1 MPAQGMAWLIGLREG
16 INMRAR
22 SQHYATETYKLV
34 SEVPKTLASEVPKEK
49 LKTAQNRY
57 GALCYSFP
65 LIVRENGLAAAL
77 GFLAAKSE
85 AGNPEGLLLKH
96 YAQIL
101 GFNDPQAMQDF
112 VVQEA
117 ELPEYRRLTLQV
129 LKLAEWFK
137 RYAEGVLKVNATGDS
152 MEGGEKAI

>member
-1 MPAQGMAWLIGLREG
+1 
-16 INMRAR
+16 MRAR
-22 SQHYATETYKLV
+22 SQHYAAKSYELV
-34 SEVPKTLASEVPKEK
+34 SEVPES
-49 LKTAQNRY
+49 AQNRY

-77 GFLAAKSE
+77 GFLAAKAKSE

-101 GFNDPQAMQDF
+101 GFNDPHAMQQSI
-112 VVQEA
+112 VQA
-117 ELPEYRRLTLQV
+117 PLPEYRRLTLQV

-137 RYAEGVLKVNATGDS
+137 RYAEGVLKVDATGENTEKKQDDS
-152 MEGGEKAI
+152 NAS